1 MIEIR
6 NPHDADLALT
16 EKTDLI
22 PAVIQD
28 ATTGRVLM
36 LGYMNRKALKRTRKT
51 GRVTFWSRSRG
62 ELWEKGE
69 SSGNTLH
76 VESMALDCDGDAL
89 LIRARPSG
97 PVCHTGSDTCWGESN
112 APSGYPTAD
121 EDISVADPD
130 GQVAGF
136 LHELERIIDR
146 RIDTAGEESY
156 TVRLLREGSKKIAQK
171 VGEEGVEVAL
181 EAAAGDDERLLEESA
196 DLLYHLVVMLR
207 SRGRRLGDVEAVLR
221 ARHED

>member
-6 NPHDADLALT
+6 NPHDADLALM

-22 PAVIQD
+22 PAIIQD
-28 ATTGRVLM
+28 DVTGRVLM
-36 LGYMNRKALKRTRKT
+36 LGFMNRKALKRTRKR

-89 LIRARPSG
+89 LIRARPTG

-112 APSGYPTAD
+112 APSGYPSAD
-121 EDISVADPD
+121 YNASDSD
-130 GQVAGF
+130 GAPGF
-136 LHELERIIDR
+136 LYDLERIVDE
-146 RIDTAGEESY
+146 RIETGGEESY
-156 TVRLLREGSKKIAQK
+156 TVRLLKEGTKKIAQK

-181 EAAAGDDERLLEESA
+181 EAAAGDDDRLLEESA
-196 DLLYHLVVMLR
+196 DLLYHLLVMLR
-207 SRGRRLGDVEAVLR
+207 SRGRRLEDVEKVLR
-221 ARHED
+221 SRHEG

>member
-28 ATTGRVLM
+28 DGTGRVLM

-62 ELWEKGE
+62 ALWEKGE

-76 VESMALDCDGDAL
+76 VESMTLDCDGDAL
-89 LIRARPSG
+89 LIRARPTG

-112 APSGYPTAD
+112 APSGYPAGHRAGA
-121 EDISVADPD
+121 EQGGA
-130 GQVAGF
+130 AGF
-136 LHELERIIDR
+136 LHELERIVDE
-146 RIDTAGEESY
+146 RIDSGNDASY
-156 TVRLLREGSKKIAQK
+156 TVRLIREGAKKIAQK

-181 EAAAGDDERLLEESA
+181 EAAMGDDDRLLEESA
-196 DLLYHLVVMLR
+196 DLLYHLVVL
-207 SRGRRLGDVEAVLR
+207 LR
-221 ARHED
+221 ARRRRLADVEFVLRDRHSG

>member
-6 NPHDADLALT
+6 NPHDADLVLSD
-16 EKTDLI
+16 KTDLI

-28 ATTGRVLM
+28 ASTGRVLM

-89 LIRARPSG
+89 LIRARPTG
-97 PVCHTGSDTCWGESN
+97 PVCHTGSDTCWGETN
-112 APSGYPTAD
+112 APSGYPTA
-121 EDISVADPD
+121 ADDD
-130 GQVAGF
+130 GDREGF
-136 LHELERIIDR
+136 LSELERIVDQ
-146 RIDTAGEESY
+146 RIDTGGEESY

-181 EAAAGDDERLLEESA
+181 EAAAGNDERLLEESA
-196 DLLYHLVVMLR
+196 DLLYHLIVMLR
-207 SRGRRLGDVEAVLR
+207 SRGIRLVDVETVLR
-221 ARHED
+221 HRHTG

>member
-16 EKTDLI
+16 DKTDLI

-28 ATTGRVLM
+28 DATGRVLM

-76 VESMALDCDGDAL
+76 VASMALDCDGDAL
-89 LIRARPSG
+89 LIRARPTG
-97 PVCHTGSDTCWGESN
+97 PVCHTGSDTCWGETN
-112 APSGYPTAD
+112 APSGYPTAG
-121 EDISVADPD
+121 ERVETMSEN
-130 GQVAGF
+130 GF
-136 LHELERIIDR
+136 LGRLEAIVDERIEAD
-146 RIDTAGEESY
+146 DDQSY
-156 TVRLLREGSKKIAQK
+156 TVRLVREGAKKLAQK

-181 EAAAGDDERLLEESA
+181 EAASGDDDRLTEESA
-196 DLLYHLVVMLR
+196 DLLYHLIVLLR
-207 SRGRRLGDVEAVLR
+207 SRGKRLSDVEDVLR
-221 ARHED
+221 GRHAD

>member
-6 NPHDADLALT
+6 NPHDADLALM

-22 PAVIQD
+22 PAIIQD
-28 ATTGRVLM
+28 DVTGRVLM

-69 SSGNTLH
+69 SSGNTIH

-89 LIRARPSG
+89 LIRGRPTG
-97 PVCHTGSDTCWGESN
+97 PVCHTGSDTCWDEANPPAGRS
-112 APSGYPTAD
+112 SGDDAD
-121 EDISVADPD
+121 SSAD
-130 GQVAGF
+130 GTRSF
-136 LHELERIIDR
+136 LYDLEHVVDARIEKGGD
-146 RIDTAGEESY
+146 ESY
-156 TVRLLREGSKKIAQK
+156 TVRLLRKGKKKIAQK

-181 EAAAGDDERLLEESA
+181 EAAAGDDDRLLEESA
-196 DLLYHLVVMLR
+196 DLLYHLIVMLR
-207 SRGRRLGDVEAVLR
+207 SRGCRLDDVERILR
-221 ARHED
+221 ARHKG